1 MLFKNSKYERECR
14 FSLCW
19 KCLFTF
25 LSTVVLKI
33 ISSICIVD
41 KSEIILYYS
50 FSWLVSTVFGYGR
63 STHTICLSGLSL
75 GLVIFKMCHNYIFR
89 VPDWVNTIY
98 LWHLQTNNG
107 TLESPLFLRCG
118 CWVAQDHAHD
128 HISVLLHLL
137 PTSTLNLI
145 FRRFCHMQQ
154 TASIPC
160 PSQLYA
166 PVILVGPDRPRLRP
180 RLRLALG
187 FLAVICMH
195 FAIQHFKLSP
205 MTGHSCCVLVCVWLY
220 RYGRSRVALSRP
232 DSWASPLC
240 RPWLPFK

>member
-1 MLFKNSKYERECR
+1 MN
-14 FSLCW
+14 
-19 KCLFTF
+19 CLFTC
-25 LSTVVLKI
+25 LGTVKVQF
-33 ISSICIVD
+33 
-41 KSEIILYYS
+41 YS
-50 FSWLVSTVFGYGR
+50 CSCLVSTVFDYDR

-128 HISVLLHLL
+128 HIFVLLHLL

-154 TASIPC
+154 TASNPC
-160 PSQLYA
+160 PSQLCA
-166 PVILVGPDRPRLRP
+166 PVILVGPDRPGLRP
-180 RLRLALG
+180 RFRLALG

-205 MTGHSCCVLVCVWLY
+205 MTAHSCCVCVRLY

-240 RPWLPFK
+240 RPWVPFK

>member
-1 MLFKNSKYERECR
+1 
-14 FSLCW
+14 
-19 KCLFTF
+19 
-25 LSTVVLKI
+25 
-33 ISSICIVD
+33 
-41 KSEIILYYS
+41 
-50 FSWLVSTVFGYGR
+50 
-63 STHTICLSGLSL
+63 
-75 GLVIFKMCHNYIFR
+75 MCHNYIFR

-128 HISVLLHLL
+128 HIFVL
-137 PTSTLNLI
+137 PSTLNLI

-154 TASIPC
+154 TASNPC
-160 PSQLYA
+160 PSQLCA
-166 PVILVGPDRPRLRP
+166 PVILVGPDRPGLRP
-180 RLRLALG
+180 RFRLALG

-205 MTGHSCCVLVCVWLY
+205 MTAHSCCVCVRLY

-240 RPWLPFK
+240 RPWVPFKWQLCLRCRKPFYKIGRHSCKWPKRVYTHQHTHIDIIAQLKEQQVEFWKTLLLIGNTLETEANSTWIWRIYREIYTYESEREMEGER